1 MISTTARY
9 VYTVYR
15 TKSVSLAAEELFIS
29 QPALSRAIKKA
40 ETELGAPIFN
50 RKTLP
55 FSLTPQGKLYID
67 AIEKA
72 LQLEKETA
80 EKINDIRHVQGGTL
94 RIGTSLHLSFYVIPK
109 VLKEFQ
115 KQYPHVDIHIV
126 MTDTE
131 KLYEQL
137 QKENVDLVFMSG
149 ESAPSDCHVVNLLQ
163 ERFVVAMPRSM
174 VTEALRP
181 YALNHKELLSGHFDP
196 QQEINDMSVFRNVSF
211 IYSPPHTNVQK
222 KRTMLFGK
230 SDMAPY
236 VTSNASRQQLNY
248 NLMRTG
254 FGALLTTDAN
264 IATMPP
270 DPDCSF
276 FALGGSEA
284 KQDFSLIHIK
294 KDTDVS
300 SRIVQEF
307 ISTATTFFA
316 CDHPLH
322 ELLL

>member
-1 MISTTARY
+1 MLSTTARY

-15 TKSVSLAAEELFIS
+15 AKSVSLAAQELFIS

-55 FSLTPQGKLYID
+55 FSLTPQGKLYIE

-72 LQLEKETA
+72 LQLEKETV
-80 EKINDIRHVQGGTL
+80 EKINDIQHVQGGTL
-94 RIGTSLHLSFYVIPK
+94 RIGTSTHLSFYVIPK

-115 KQYPHVDIHIV
+115 KQHSHVDIHIV

-137 QKENVDLVFMSG
+137 QKENADLIFISG
-149 ESAPSDCHVVNLLQ
+149 EPAPPDCYAVNLLQ
-163 ERFVVAMPRSM
+163 ERFVVAMPRNM
-174 VTEALRP
+174 VTETLRP
-181 YALNHKELLSGHFDP
+181 YALDHESLISGTFDT
-196 QQEINDMSVFRNVSF
+196 QKEINDMSTFHDISF

-222 KRTMLFGK
+222 KRTVLFGK
-230 SDMAPY
+230 SDIAPY

-248 NLMRTG
+248 NLMRSG

-270 DPDCSF
+270 DPDCAF
-276 FALGGSEA
+276 FALGGAEA
-284 KQDFSLIHIK
+284 KQHFSVIHTK
-294 KDTDVS
+294 KETDPS
-300 SRIVQEF
+300 SRIVREF
-307 ISTATTFFA
+307 VGTATALFA
-316 CDHPLH
+316 CDHPLR
-322 ELLL
+322 ELFL